1 MNFVRNMDPT
11 WVCCEIPIIPFLKVF
26 RPFLGVFKA
35 KKLKMNVNLGSGRVS
50 ETEFGGKILNS
61 RVAIS
66 LFSTPNSNSDGTGI
80 SRAILVYSNVG
91 VVEFGNVQ
99 LVKDKSDDSTAGV
112 YIRTLTTVLVVIY
125 I

>member
-1 MNFVRNMDPT
+1 MLVSAL
-11 WVCCEIPIIPFLKVF
+11 E
-26 RPFLGVFKA
+26 
-35 KKLKMNVNLGSGRVS
+35 GRRR
-50 ETEFGGKILNS
+50 LNS
-61 RVAIS
+61 EAKIWTRESQSVYF
-66 LFSTPNSNSDGTGI
+66 LTPNSNSDGTGI